1 MSWLLSGYA
10 PQRRGVRRDLFISN
24 SPLRVLGA
32 SVVNYPNKSG
42 RSKSMKTFLTT
53 ILAVALVFLSV
64 ANLGF
69 VKNAEAIIG
78 MPWTPMSYAGVARRS
93 MYREAVAAS
102 VAATALAA
110 NAAAADIAY
119 ADTAPAHASSANTP
133 PAAA

>member
-102 VAATALAA
+102 VGANPLPPHATS
-110 NAAAADIAY
+110 
-119 ADTAPAHASSANTP
+119 AHIDYPQPPPRPGSA
-133 PAAA
+133 